1 MCLYEKF
8 DCTVSGVRWLSL
20 AWGLGVD
27 VDSRSPLPGCDV
39 NMVIGPKM
47 VQAPGRALHRL
58 EVHLCIRI

>member
-1 MCLYEKF
+1 MRSL
-8 DCTVSGVRWLSL
+8 TVYCEWRSVAEFLL

-27 VDSRSPLPGCDV
+27 VDNRSPLPGCDV

-58 EVHLCIRI
+58 EVHLYIRI

>member
-1 MCLYEKF
+1 MRSL
-8 DCTVSGVRWLSL
+8 TVYCEWRSVAEFLL

-58 EVHLCIRI
+58 